1 MGKPRDQSRCLFC
14 GSRLDARVSCST
26 CGREAPP
33 LDAPRAAELAAARVG
48 GVACPRCF
56 IGLELSREENG
67 GEFLYCIG
75 CHGCFVPSGDWGV
88 LVDDAAHK
96 TDDAPLAGAELK
108 VLPPEQGLS
117 HGALHERVGCPVCR
131 TDMERANLPQSNE
144 TVDICSI
151 HGIWF
156 DAAELSAVLRE
167 SASAPGDSEA
177 PTDRKGRQRSAI
189 ARFARLVTGG

>member
-1 MGKPRDQSRCLFC
+1 MERPRDQSRCLFC
-14 GSRLDARVSCST
+14 GSRLDARVSCGT

-33 LDAPRAAELAAARVG
+33 LDAPRAHELASPKSG
-48 GVACPRCF
+48 GVTCPRCF
-56 IGLELSREENG
+56 IRLELERQENG
-67 GEFLYCIG
+67 AEFLYCIG

-88 LVDDAAHK
+88 LVDDAAER
-96 TDDAPLAGAELK
+96 TDDAPGLGAELK
-108 VLPPEQGLS
+108 VLPPEQGLT

-131 TDMERANLPQSNE
+131 TDMERATFPHASE
-144 TVDICSI
+144 VVDICSL

-156 DAAELSAVLRE
+156 DAAEMQAVLRE
-167 SASAPGDSEA
+167 STRPPVDSEA